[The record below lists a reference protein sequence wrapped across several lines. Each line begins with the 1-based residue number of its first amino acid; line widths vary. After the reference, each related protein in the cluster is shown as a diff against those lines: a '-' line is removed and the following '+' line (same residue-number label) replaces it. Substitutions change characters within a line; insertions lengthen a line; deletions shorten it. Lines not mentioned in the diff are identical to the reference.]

1 MDRFNS
7 ITPNVAVKYIAS
19 FLKKDWELS
28 DYPVRFRERRDS
40 DHVNS
45 DRIPPPRWVATI
57 YRWPGP
63 AGTGN
68 TKDEAY
74 SELERHFLKIK
85 ENPEPLY
92 RPGTARP
99 LVFASSDRVD
109 QVPELRDDF
118 VRKILDCEWAFMS
131 DEASLWDF
139 HSELD
144 NEAMFLRTGEVYGVD
159 VSYIPGAII
168 ADILQ
173 QIMDEI
179 HEFPEQE
186 TPRMIRMD
194 HDAHARHIMALPEYP
209 WNPYL

>member
-1 MDRFNS
+1 
-7 ITPNVAVKYIAS
+7 
-19 FLKKDWELS
+19 
-28 DYPVRFRERRDS
+28 
-40 DHVNS
+40 
-45 DRIPPPRWVATI
+45 
-57 YRWPGP
+57 
-63 AGTGN
+63 
-68 TKDEAY
+68 
-74 SELERHFLKIK
+74 
-85 ENPEPLY
+85 
-92 RPGTARP
+92 
-99 LVFASSDRVD
+99 VD

-139 HSELD
+139 HSKLD

-186 TPRMIRMD
+186 TPRMIRME
-194 HDAHARHIMALPEYP
+194 HDAHARHIMALPEYR